1 MLLGFWATGQSPITI
16 TQANF
21 PVFGTQNYDQ
31 TASPTPNIVP
41 SANGSWNLANLHS
54 STPVTNDYIPE
65 TDPFYTSA
73 GVDVYIS
80 DFKNLT
86 TSLGYYV
93 FTEYDFN
100 ATGVEDKGIYVPEQ
114 HYGLNSFTGNTHDS
128 LTFPLQ
134 GYIFPASRQVMTF
147 PATYQ
152 TGWHSKSR
160 RVNNFNLTVTAAGL
174 NKTPCKHIY
183 TVFRNDTIVGWG
195 KARVYT
201 PSGPSVYY
209 DVLIDKINQYTV
221 DSFLV
226 NGAPAPPALLTAF
239 GMTQGQQ
246 TAYNNRYS
254 LYRSGNSAAMVIYNY
269 GTNLYTVPT
278 AGFADTDNLT
288 VTAVTEPG
296 DGSYTTVLFPNPG
309 IGNVINIRITGVI
322 PAIRAYQIVDMA
334 GSVVQAGRAELQ
346 NGDWQILL
354 SPAIPNGHYVISA
367 TSPDNQ
373 TVITEQFMLAR

>member
-1 MLLGFWATGQSPITI
+1 
-16 TQANF
+16 
-21 PVFGTQNYDQ
+21 
-31 TASPTPNIVP
+31 
-41 SANGSWNLANLHS
+41 
-54 STPVTNDYIPE
+54 
-65 TDPFYTSA
+65 
-73 GVDVYIS
+73 
-80 DFKNLT
+80 
-86 TSLGYYV
+86 
-93 FTEYDFN
+93 
-100 ATGVEDKGIYVPEQ
+100 
-114 HYGLNSFTGNTHDS
+114 
-128 LTFPLQ
+128 
-134 GYIFPASRQVMTF
+134 
-147 PATYQ
+147 
-152 TGWHSKSR
+152 
-160 RVNNFNLTVTAAGL
+160 VNNFNLTVTAAGL